1 MTNIKGD
8 ANLSESKTINSGHE
22 SPSEKLKKRK
32 NKLISDFLSGK
43 ERSFMEHH
51 SRILND
57 YFLEKFES
65 SIVASKINIAK
76 NPYAII
82 ALGGYGR
89 EEQCIHSDVD
99 LLFLFEKNVPDKTE
113 DLIQEIIYPLWDI
126 GLDVGHATRSIKEC
140 VSLSGEDL
148 EVLTSVLDA
157 RFICGRSV
165 LYSELM
171 RQIREKV
178 IDSRPDKIIKWVI
191 ESNVKRHD
199 RFGDS
204 TYLLEPN
211 IKEGQGG
218 LRDYHTMLWVARIKY
233 NIKQPRDLEYYGLLS
248 YDEFKILSE
257 ALSFIWDVRNRLH
270 YIAGRKCDQ
279 LYFEYQVRLSNTLNL
294 RKQNRFQQV
303 EIFLEKLHGQMEFV
317 KQQYLMFIGEQT
329 YTKKIQW
336 SKKINAQ
343 TKIYGLEVARGM
355 LNFVSPEAILDSPDL
370 LIKIFE
376 ESARLK
382 VPLSSEAKRLLK
394 EFIYLIDD
402 DFRNSSFALKS
413 FERILFAPPVT
424 IDVLND
430 MLSTGFLVQFIP
442 EFKTIVNRI
451 QFDEYHLYPV
461 ARHSLLTVQTIKKFG
476 TPEDK
481 TGDQLYGDL
490 YKELSNKRL
499 LLWAAL
505 LHDIGKGEPTGGHSK
520 RGAKIV
526 NDILKKRSFKKSDI
540 ETITFLINEHLLI
553 IKTASRRDLNDE
565 GTAITCARKIKGVE
579 RLIMLYLL
587 TVSDSI
593 STGPKAWNDW
603 TSALF
608 KNLFLKVLSI
618 LEKGELATG
627 EAVETVN
634 KKKEE
639 LLLSE
644 SSLQAKQEL
653 EQLFN
658 VMSPRYLLYT
668 SAHDIL
674 EHIGLY
680 KRLGNADFVW
690 KVTRTSDSNT
700 RIVTIC
706 AIDRPGLFSKI
717 SGVFTLNSIDI
728 LDTQAYTWQNN
739 IALDIFKVKPPLD
752 QIFETE
758 RWAKAEDNLKSA
770 LSGELNLAE
779 ALKEKMLAYRTFRP
793 RATQRPNRIVVDNK
807 SSSFFTIIEVFAYDF
822 PGLLFSITDA
832 LFRSGLDVWVSKIAT
847 KIDQVI
853 DIFYV
858 RDFDGQKVDS
868 PNRVLAI
875 KKAIADVLPGTSNF
889 PLDQ

>member
-1 MTNIKGD
+1 M
-8 ANLSESKTINSGHE
+8 SESKDIKVRHE
-22 SPSEKLKKRK
+22 SASEKLQKKK
-32 NKLISDFLSGK
+32 KHLILDFISGK
-43 ERSFMEHH
+43 ERSFMERH

-57 YFLEKFES
+57 YFVEKFKS
-65 SIVASKINIAK
+65 SIVDPEIDIAK

-99 LLFLFEKNVPDKTE
+99 LLFLFEKNVPDE
-113 DLIQEIIYPLWDI
+113 ADDIIQEIVYPLWDI
-126 GLDVGHATRSIKEC
+126 GLDVGHSTRSLKEC
-140 VSLSGEDL
+140 VSLSGEDFVIL
-148 EVLTSVLDA
+148 NSVLDA
-157 RFICGRSV
+157 RFICGMSI

-178 IDSRPDKIIKWVI
+178 IRDKSDKIIKWLVQSGI
-191 ESNVKRHD
+191 KRHG

-204 TYLLEPN
+204 AYLLEPN

-218 LRDYHTMLWVARIKY
+218 LRDYHTMLWLARIKY

-248 YDEFKILSE
+248 HSEFRVLKE
-257 ALSFIWDVRNRLH
+257 ALSFIWNVRNRLH

-279 LYFEYQVRLSNTLNL
+279 LYFEYQTELANALNL
-294 RKQNRFQQV
+294 RKQNGLQPVERF
-303 EIFLEKLHGQMEFV
+303 LAKLHSRMELL
-317 KQQYLMFIGEQT
+317 KQQYLMFIGEQA
-329 YTKKIQW
+329 YTEKSKL
-336 SKKINAQ
+336 SKKLNTQTQIN
-343 TKIYGLEVARGM
+343 GLEVKKGM
-355 LNFVSPEAILDSPDL
+355 LNFVSSEAILDSPDL
-370 LIKIFE
+370 LITIFE
-376 ESARLK
+376 ESARLQ
-382 VPLSSEAKRLLK
+382 VPLSSEAKRQLK

-413 FERILFAPPVT
+413 FERILFAPSTT
-424 IDVLND
+424 IDVLNY

-442 EFKTIVNRI
+442 EFKNIVNRI
-451 QFDEYHLYPV
+451 QFNEYHLYPV

-476 TPEDK
+476 TSEDK
-481 TGDQLYGDL
+481 TEDQLYGNL

-505 LHDIGKGEPTGGHSK
+505 FHDIGKGEPAGGHSQ

-526 NDILKKRSFKKSDI
+526 NDILKKRGFKKSDI
-540 ETITFLINEHLLI
+540 ETITFLINEHLLL

-565 GTAITCARKIKGVE
+565 GTVIACAGKIKDIE

-593 STGPKAWNDW
+593 STGPKAWNEW
-603 TSALF
+603 TSALLR
-608 KNLFLKVLSI
+608 NLFLTVLNI
-618 LEKGELATG
+618 LKKGELATG
-627 EAVETVN
+627 EAVEAVN

-639 LLLSE
+639 FLLSA
-644 SSLQAKQEL
+644 SSLQEKQKL
-653 EQLFN
+653 EQLFE

-668 SAHDIL
+668 SAQDIL
-674 EHIGLY
+674 EHIRLY
-680 KRLGNADFVW
+680 KKLGNTDFVW

-700 RIVTIC
+700 RVVTIC

-728 LDTQAYTWQNN
+728 LDTQAYTWRNN

-758 RWAKAEDNLKSA
+758 RWDKAEANLKSA
-770 LSGELNLAE
+770 LAGELNLTE
-779 ALKEKMLAYRTFRP
+779 ALKEKMSAYQSLRP
-793 RATQRPNRIVVDNK
+793 RASKRPNRIVVDNE

-822 PGLLFSITDA
+822 PGLLFSITDV
-832 LFRSGLDVWVSKIAT
+832 LFRCGLDVWVSKIST
-847 KIDQVI
+847 KVDQVV
-853 DIFYV
+853 DVFYV
-858 RDFDGQKVDS
+858 RDFDGQKVDA
-868 PNRVLAI
+868 PDRVLAI
-875 KKAIADVLPGTSNF
+875 KKALSDVLPGTAT
-889 PLDQ
+889 

>member
-1 MTNIKGD
+1 
-8 ANLSESKTINSGHE
+8 LQ
-22 SPSEKLKKRK
+22 KKK
-32 NKLISDFLSGK
+32 KHLISDFISGK
-43 ERSFMEHH
+43 ERSFMGRH

-57 YFLEKFES
+57 YFVEKFKS
-65 SIVASKINIAK
+65 SSVDPEINMAK

-99 LLFLFEKNVPDKTE
+99 LLFLFEKNVPDE
-113 DLIQEIIYPLWDI
+113 ADDIIQEIVYPLWDI
-126 GLDVGHATRSIKEC
+126 GLDVGHSTRSLKEC
-140 VSLSGEDL
+140 VSLSGEDFVIL
-148 EVLTSVLDA
+148 NSVLDA
-157 RFICGRSV
+157 RFICGMSI

-178 IDSRPDKIIKWVI
+178 IRDKSDKIIKWLVQSGI
-191 ESNVKRHD
+191 KRHS

-204 TYLLEPN
+204 AYLLEPN

-218 LRDYHTMLWVARIKY
+218 LRDYHTMLWIARIKY

-248 YDEFKILSE
+248 HSEFRILKE
-257 ALSFIWDVRNRLH
+257 ALSFIWNVRNRLH

-279 LYFEYQVRLSNTLNL
+279 LYFEYQTELANALNL
-294 RKQNRFQQV
+294 RKQNGLQPVERF
-303 EIFLEKLHGQMEFV
+303 LAKLHSRMELL
-317 KQQYLMFIGEQT
+317 KQQYLMFIGEQA
-329 YTKKIQW
+329 YTEKSKL
-336 SKKINAQ
+336 SKKLNTQTQINGLA
-343 TKIYGLEVARGM
+343 KINKIEVKSGM
-355 LNFVSPEAILDSPDL
+355 LNFVSSEAILDSPDL

-376 ESARLK
+376 ESARLQ
-382 VPLSSEAKRLLK
+382 VPLSSEAKRQLK

-413 FERILFAPPVT
+413 FERILFAPPTT

-442 EFKTIVNRI
+442 EFKSIVNRI
-451 QFDEYHLYPV
+451 QFNEYHLYPV
-461 ARHSLLTVQTIKKFG
+461 ARHSLLTVQTIKKIG
-476 TPEDK
+476 TSEDK
-481 TGDQLYGDL
+481 TEDQLYGNL

-505 LHDIGKGEPTGGHSK
+505 FHDIGKGEPAGGHSQK
-520 RGAKIV
+520 GAKIV
-526 NDILKKRSFKKSDI
+526 NDILKKRGFKKSDI
-540 ETITFLINEHLLI
+540 ETITFLINEHLLL

-565 GTAITCARKIKGVE
+565 GTVIACARKIKDIE

-593 STGPKAWNDW
+593 STGPKAWNEW
-603 TSALF
+603 TSALLR
-608 KNLFLKVLSI
+608 NLFLTVLNI
-618 LEKGELATG
+618 LKKGELATG
-627 EAVETVN
+627 EAVEAVN

-639 LLLSE
+639 FLLSA
-644 SSLQAKQEL
+644 SSLQEKQKL
-653 EQLFN
+653 EQLFE

-668 SAHDIL
+668 SAQDIL
-674 EHIGLY
+674 EHIRLY
-680 KRLGNADFVW
+680 KKLGNTDFVW

-700 RIVTIC
+700 RVVTIC

-728 LDTQAYTWQNN
+728 LDTQAYTWRNN

-758 RWAKAEDNLKSA
+758 RWDKAEANLKSA
-770 LSGELNLAE
+770 LAGELNLTE
-779 ALKEKMLAYRTFRP
+779 ALKEKMSAYQSLRP
-793 RATQRPNRIVVDNK
+793 RASKRPNRIVVDNE

-822 PGLLFSITDA
+822 PGLLFSITDV
-832 LFRSGLDVWVSKIAT
+832 LFRCGLDVWVSKIST
-847 KIDQVI
+847 KVDQVV
-853 DIFYV
+853 DVFYV
-858 RDFDGQKVDS
+858 RDFDGQKVDA
-868 PNRVLAI
+868 PDRVLAI
-875 KKAIADVLPGTSNF
+875 KKALSDVLPGTGI
-889 PLDQ
+889 

>member
-1 MTNIKGD
+1 MSQSKDIKTRH
-8 ANLSESKTINSGHE
+8 K

-32 NKLISDFLSGK
+32 NKLISDFISGK
-43 ERSFMEHH
+43 ERSFMESH

-65 SIVASKINIAK
+65 SIVASKINLNK

-126 GLDVGHATRSIKEC
+126 GIDVGHATRSIKEC

-148 EVLTSVLDA
+148 EVLTSVLDS
-157 RFICGRSV
+157 RFICGMSV

-178 IDSRPDKIIKWVI
+178 IDSRPDEIIKWVI
-191 ESNVKRHD
+191 ESNVKRHG
-199 RFGDS
+199 RFGNS
-204 TYLLEPN
+204 AYLLEPN
-211 IKEGQGG
+211 LKEGQGG
-218 LRDYHTMLWVARIKY
+218 LRDYHTMLWVGRIKY
-233 NIKQPRDLEYYGLLS
+233 NIKQPRYLEYYGCLS
-248 YDEFKILSE
+248 HGEFQILEE
-257 ALSFIWDVRNRLH
+257 ALSFIWNVRNRLH

-279 LYFEYQVRLSNTLNL
+279 LYFEYQTELADAFKFNKDDDKR
-294 RKQNRFQQV
+294 QV
-303 EIFLEKLHGQMEFV
+303 EKFLGKLHSQMELL
-317 KQQYLMFIGEQT
+317 KQQHLTFLYEQGC
-329 YTKKIQW
+329 
-336 SKKINAQ
+336 SKKSEHTKRNAIQ
-343 TKIYGLEVARGM
+343 TKVSGLEVSRDT

-370 LIKIFE
+370 LITIFE
-376 ESARLK
+376 ESACLQ
-382 VPLSSEAKRLLK
+382 VPLSSESKRLLK

-402 DFRNSSFALKS
+402 DFRTSSFALKS
-413 FERILFAPPVT
+413 FERILFVPPVT

-442 EFKTIVNRI
+442 EFKSIVNRI

-481 TGDQLYGDL
+481 TGDQLYGNL

-505 LHDIGKGEPTGGHSK
+505 LHDIGKGEPAGGHSK

-526 NDILKKRSFKKSDI
+526 NDILKKRGFKKSDI
-540 ETITFLINEHLLI
+540 ETITFLINEHLFL

-565 GTAITCARKIKGVE
+565 GTAINCARKIKNVE

-593 STGPKAWNDW
+593 STGSKAWNDW
-603 TSALF
+603 TSALL
-608 KNLFLKVLSI
+608 KSLFLKVMSI
-618 LEKGELATG
+618 LEKGELATR
-627 EAVETVN
+627 EAVETVDK
-634 KKKEE
+634 KKKEV
-639 LLLSE
+639 LLSE
-644 SSLQAKQEL
+644 SSLQARQEL
-653 EQLFN
+653 EQLFK

-668 SAHDIL
+668 SAQAIL
-674 EHIGLY
+674 EHIRLY
-680 KRLGNADFVW
+680 KSLGNRDFVW
-690 KVTRTSDSNT
+690 KVTRTSNSNT
-700 RIVTIC
+700 RVVTIC

-717 SGVFTLNSIDI
+717 SGVFTLNNIDI
-728 LDTQAYTWQNN
+728 LDTQAYTWRNN
-739 IALDIFKVKPPLD
+739 IALDIFKVKPPPD

-758 RWAKAEDNLKSA
+758 RWAKAEDNLKFA
-770 LSGELNLAE
+770 LTGKLNLTE
-779 ALKEKMLAYRTFRP
+779 ALKEKISAYRFFKP
-793 RATQRPNRIVVDNK
+793 IASKRPNRIVVDNE
-807 SSSFFTIIEVFAYDF
+807 SSGFFTIIEVFAYDF
-822 PGLLFSITDA
+822 PGLLFSITDV
-832 LFRSGLDVWVSKIAT
+832 LFKCGLDVWVSKIAT
-847 KIDQVI
+847 KVDQVI

-858 RDFDGQKVDS
+858 RDFDGQKVDA
-868 PNRVLAI
+868 PDRVRAI
-875 KKAIADVLPGTSNF
+875 KKALADVLPGTS
-889 PLDQ
+889 P

>member
-1 MTNIKGD
+1 MSQSKDIKVR
-8 ANLSESKTINSGHE
+8 HE
-22 SPSEKLKKRK
+22 SASEKLQKKK
-32 NKLISDFLSGK
+32 KHLILDFISGK
-43 ERSFMEHH
+43 ERSFLERH

-57 YFLEKFES
+57 YFVEKFKS
-65 SIVASKINIAK
+65 SIVDPEIDIAK

-99 LLFLFEKNVPDKTE
+99 LLFLFEKNVPDE
-113 DLIQEIIYPLWDI
+113 ADNIIQEIVYPLWDI
-126 GLDVGHATRSIKEC
+126 GLDVGHSTRSLKEC
-140 VSLSGEDL
+140 VSLSGEDFVIL
-148 EVLTSVLDA
+148 NSVLDA
-157 RFICGRSV
+157 RFICGMSI

-178 IDSRPDKIIKWVI
+178 IRDKSDKIIKWLVQSGI
-191 ESNVKRHD
+191 KRHG

-204 TYLLEPN
+204 AYLLEPN

-218 LRDYHTMLWVARIKY
+218 LRDYHTMLWIARIKY

-248 YDEFKILSE
+248 HSEFQILKE
-257 ALSFIWDVRNRLH
+257 ALSFIWNVRNRLH

-279 LYFEYQVRLSNTLNL
+279 LHFEYQTELANALNL
-294 RKQNRFQQV
+294 RKQNGLQPVERF
-303 EIFLEKLHGQMEFV
+303 LAKLHSRMELL
-317 KQQYLMFIGEQT
+317 KQQYLMFIGEQA
-329 YTKKIQW
+329 YTEKSKL
-336 SKKINAQ
+336 SKKLNTQTQIN
-343 TKIYGLEVARGM
+343 GLEIKRGM
-355 LNFVSPEAILDSPDL
+355 LNFVSSEAILDSPDL

-376 ESARLK
+376 ESARLQ
-382 VPLSSEAKRLLK
+382 VPLSSEAKRQLK

-413 FERILFAPPVT
+413 FERILFAPPTT

-430 MLSTGFLVQFIP
+430 MLSTGFLVRFIP
-442 EFKTIVNRI
+442 EFKSIVNRI

-476 TPEDK
+476 TSEDK
-481 TGDQLYGDL
+481 TEDQLYGNL

-505 LHDIGKGEPTGGHSK
+505 FHDIGKGEPAGGHSQK
-520 RGAKIV
+520 GAKIV
-526 NDILKKRSFKKSDI
+526 KDILKKRGFKKSDI
-540 ETITFLINEHLLI
+540 ETITFLINEHLLL

-565 GTAITCARKIKGVE
+565 GTVIACARKIKDIE

-593 STGPKAWNDW
+593 STGPKAWNEW
-603 TSALF
+603 TSALLR
-608 KNLFLKVLSI
+608 NLFLTVLNI
-618 LEKGELATG
+618 LKKGELATG
-627 EAVETVN
+627 EAVEAVN

-639 LLLSE
+639 FLLSA
-644 SSLQAKQEL
+644 SSLQEKQKL
-653 EQLFN
+653 EQLFE

-668 SAHDIL
+668 SAQDIL
-674 EHIGLY
+674 EHIRLY
-680 KRLGNADFVW
+680 KKLGDTDFVW

-700 RIVTIC
+700 RVVTIC

-728 LDTQAYTWQNN
+728 LDTQAYTWRNN

-758 RWAKAEDNLKSA
+758 RWDKAEANLKSA
-770 LSGELNLAE
+770 LAGELNLTE
-779 ALKEKMLAYRTFRP
+779 ALKEKMSAYQSLRP
-793 RATQRPNRIVVDNK
+793 RASKRPNRIVVDNE

-832 LFRSGLDVWVSKIAT
+832 LFRCGLDVWVSKIST
-847 KIDQVI
+847 KVDQVV
-853 DIFYV
+853 DVFYV
-858 RDFDGQKVDS
+858 RDFDGQKVDA
-868 PNRVLAI
+868 PDRVLAI
-875 KKAIADVLPGTSNF
+875 KKALLDVLPGTGT
-889 PLDQ
+889 

>member
-1 MTNIKGD
+1 LLVTNIKNKYEH
-8 ANLSESKTINSGHE
+8 ASNMLR
-22 SPSEKLKKRK
+22 KKRER
-32 NKLISDFLSGK
+32 LISKFLNK
-43 ERSFMEHH
+43 KDPLFLEHNAG
-51 SRILND
+51 ILDD
-57 YFLEKFES
+57 YFRESFEKSE
-65 SIVASKINIAK
+65 VGPMMGINK
-76 NPYAII
+76 NPYAIF

-99 LLFLFEKNVPDKTE
+99 LLFLFEKSVPDKTE

-140 VSLSGEDL
+140 VSLSAKDP

-157 RFICGRSV
+157 RFICGMSL

-171 RQIREKV
+171 EQIRRK
-178 IDSRPDKIIKWVI
+178 IINKRSDKIINRLV
-191 ESNVKRHD
+191 ESNLKRHKH
-199 RFGDS
+199 FGDS
-204 TYLLEPN
+204 AYLLEPN

-270 YIAGRKCDQ
+270 YIAGRRCDQ
-279 LYFEYQVRLSNTLNL
+279 LYFEYQVKLADTLNL
-294 RKQNRFQQV
+294 RKKNGLQQV
-303 EIFLEKLHGQMEFV
+303 ETFLEKLHGQMEFV

-329 YTKKIQW
+329 HTKKIQS
-336 SKKINAQ
+336 SKKFNAQ
-343 TKIYGLEVARGM
+343 TKIYGLEVTRDM
-355 LNFVSPEAILDSPDL
+355 LCFISPEAILDSPDL

-376 ESARLK
+376 ESARLQAS
-382 VPLSSEAKRLLK
+382 LSSEAKRLLK

-413 FERILFAPPVT
+413 FERILLAPSTTV
-424 IDVLND
+424 DVLND

-442 EFKTIVNRI
+442 EFKNIVNRI

-461 ARHSLLTVQTIKKFG
+461 DRHSLLTVQTIKKFG
-476 TPEDK
+476 TPDDK
-481 TGDQLYGDL
+481 TGDQLCGNL
-490 YKELSNKRL
+490 YKELSGKKL

-505 LHDIGKGEPTGGHSK
+505 LHDIGKGEPTGGHSQ
-520 RGAKIV
+520 RGAEIV
-526 NDILKKRSFKKSDI
+526 NDILKKRGFKRSDT
-540 ETITFLINEHLLI
+540 ETITFLINEHLLL
-553 IKTASRRDLNDE
+553 IKTATRRDLNDE
-565 GTAITCARKIKGVE
+565 GTAITCAGKIKDIE

-593 STGPKAWNDW
+593 STGSTAWNDW
-603 TSALF
+603 ISVLLR
-608 KNLFLKVLSI
+608 NLFLNALSI
-618 LEKGELATG
+618 LKKGELATG
-627 EAVETVN
+627 EAVEIVE

-639 LLLSE
+639 ILLSA
-644 SSLQAKQEL
+644 SSQQAKQEL

-668 SAHDIL
+668 SARDIL
-674 EHIGLY
+674 EHIELY
-680 KRLGNADFVW
+680 KSLGNSDSVW

-700 RIVTIC
+700 RAVTIC
-706 AIDRPGLFSKI
+706 AKDRPGLFSKI
-717 SGVFTLNSIDI
+717 AGVFTLNSIDI
-728 LDTQAYTWQNN
+728 LDTQAYTWRNN

-758 RWAKAEDNLKSA
+758 RWAKAEDNLKSV
-770 LSGELNLAE
+770 LSDELNLTE
-779 ALKEKMLAYRTFRP
+779 ALKEKMSAYRTFRP
-793 RATQRPNRIVVDNK
+793 RATQRPNRIVVDNE
-807 SSSFFTIIEVFAYDF
+807 SSSFFTIIEVFTYDF

-832 LFRSGLDVWVSKIAT
+832 LFRNGLDVWVSKIAT
-847 KIDQVI
+847 KVDQVI

-868 PNRVLAI
+868 ADQVAAI
-875 KKAIADVLPGTSNF
+875 EKAIAEVLPGSA
-889 PLDQ
+889 